1 MALTIGI
8 DIGTSSTK
16 AVVSDESGNIHF
28 AGDPTY
34 EFETPRP
41 LWAENDPR
49 RWWDA
54 TLECLRLI
62 AKKVDVSQIVGIGL
76 TGQMHGLVLLD
87 ANGSVLRPAIQ
98 WNDQRTAV
106 QCAELTKK
114 VGFEEV
120 IRITGNPILTGFT
133 APKILWVQQH
143 EPEIW
148 AKVAKILLPKD
159 YIRYMLGGA
168 FATDVSDASGM
179 SLLDVG
185 ARNWSATMLEACG
198 VKPGMMAE
206 VYESPEVTCML
217 KDELAE
223 RFGFPKGIPIVAG
236 AGDQAA
242 GAVGSG
248 VVTRGSVACSL
259 GTSGVVFA
267 QAEAFEPEPQ
277 GRLHAF
283 CAAVPGTWH
292 YMGVQLSCAGSYQWF
307 YDNLAFGASFKDLDV
322 EAKAVPAG
330 SEGLFFLPYLTGERM
345 PHPDPQ
351 ARGAFIGLTL
361 RHGRGHLARA
371 VLEGVT
377 LGLRQG
383 LDMMRNLG
391 IETQKVIVSGGGA
404 NSPLWK
410 QILADVF
417 QSRIVTVNASEG
429 GAFGSAILAMV
440 GAGVYPTV
448 EAACAAVIAETG
460 SIEPDAETASQYN
473 AALEVYQKLYP
484 ALQPIFPTMME

>member
-1 MALTIGI
+1 MPLTIGI

-16 AVVSDESGNIHF
+16 AVVVDESGKVIF
-28 AGDPTY
+28 AGGPTY
-34 EFETPRP
+34 EFETPKP
-41 LWAENDPR
+41 LWAENDPQ
-49 RWWDA
+49 RWWNA
-54 TLECLRLI
+54 TLECLRMI
-62 AKKVDVSQIVGIGL
+62 SEKVDTSDIAGIGL

-87 ANGSVLRPAIQ
+87 AEGNVLRPCIQ
-98 WNDQRTAV
+98 WNDQRTAK
-106 QCAELTKK
+106 QCEDLTSK
-114 VGFEEV
+114 VGFDNV

-133 APKILWVQQH
+133 APKILWVQEN

-159 YIRYMLGGA
+159 YIRYKLSGA

-185 ARNWSATMLEACG
+185 ARNWSSIMMEACG
-198 VKPGMMAE
+198 VKEEMLAK
-206 VYESPEVTCML
+206 VCESPEVTSTL
-217 KDELAE
+217 HDELAE
-223 RFGFPKGIPIVAG
+223 KYGFRKDLPIVAG

-248 VVTRGSVACSL
+248 VVKTGSVACSL

-267 QAEAFEPEPQ
+267 QAERFAPEPQ

-307 YDNLAFGASFKDLDV
+307 GDNLGFGASFKELDK
-322 EAKAVPAG
+322 EAEEIPPG
-330 SEGLFFLPYLTGERM
+330 SEGLYFLPYLTGERM
-345 PHPDPQ
+345 PHPDPL

-361 RHGRGHLARA
+361 RHSRGHLARS
-371 VLEGVT
+371 VMEGVT
-377 LGLRQG
+377 LGLREG
-383 LDMMRNLG
+383 LDMMKALG
-391 IETQKVIVSGGGA
+391 IKTQKVVASGGGA

-417 QSRIVTVNASEG
+417 GSEIVTVNATEG

-440 GAGVYPTV
+440 GAGIYDSV
-448 EAACAAVIAETG
+448 EAACETIIAET
-460 SIEPDAETASQYN
+460 SSTQPTEAAADYN
-473 AALEVYQKLYP
+473 RHLEVYKSLYP
-484 ALQPIFPTMME
+484 ALKPIFPTITE